1 MCRLS
6 WHQRARA
13 QVRSSACSFLRTVRA
28 RLPPGFPALCT
39 LLFCLLRPCG
49 GLRRLPP
56 LPPTYLRCP
65 GHASDIPVLLSPA
78 APCSPHCPA
87 PIQKLL
93 LDQILIKYGG
103 IDPNRES
110 AAAAAA
116 AADEPC
122 LGGDAAGTVDGGDG
136 SGSSNEVAVAAEA
149 EQLANA
155 AAEEEGEVADEEEP
169 GEAVEAAAAAAEA
182 AAEGGE
188 LAAAGDVLEAN
199 QVAQAADD
207 AVAAVEAAAAEEE
220 EVEAAGQAV
229 GAALLE
235 QQQQQQQAQQ
245 QAQQQGPALPAA
257 RLLQELSPDR
267 HMDVLQVRGRGFW
280 LAGWL

>member
-6 WHQRARA
+6 WHQRTRA
-13 QVRSSACSFLRTVRA
+13 EVRSSACPFVRTVCA
-28 RLPPGFPALCT
+28 RLPGVFPALCT
-39 LLFCLLRPCG
+39 LLVYLLRPCG
-49 GLRRLPP
+49 SLQRLPP

-65 GHASDIPVLLSPA
+65 ALLSPA

-103 IDPNRES
+103 IDPNCGS
-110 AAAAAA
+110 AAASAAA
-116 AADEPC
+116 TAGEPC
-122 LGGDAAGTVDGGDG
+122 LGVDAAGAGDGGDG
-136 SGSSNEVAVAAEA
+136 SGSSNEVATAAEA

-155 AAEEEGEVADEEEP
+155 AAEEEGEAADEEGA
-169 GEAVEAAAAAAEA
+169 GEAVEAAAPAAEA

-188 LAAAGDVLEAN
+188 LAAAGDALEAN

-220 EVEAAGQAV
+220 VEAAGQAV
-229 GAALLE
+229 AAALLE
-235 QQQQQQQAQQ
+235 QQQ
-245 QAQQQGPALPAA
+245 QQQGPALPAA

-267 HMDVLQVRGRGFW
+267 HMDVLQVRGEG
-280 LAGWL
+280 